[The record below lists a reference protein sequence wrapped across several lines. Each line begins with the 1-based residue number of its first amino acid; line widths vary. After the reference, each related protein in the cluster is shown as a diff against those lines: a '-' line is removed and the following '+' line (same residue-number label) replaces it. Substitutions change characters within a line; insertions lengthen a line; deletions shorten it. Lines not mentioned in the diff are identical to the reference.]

1 MRGKGRKKQRQGRA
15 KPPYTNPTNT
25 WQHSPRRG
33 LILGLRRVRNHSGER
48 KTQKNET
55 PPEGGDLI
63 SRGFDGNWVLAT
75 PNFVESG
82 LRVKRKRMFRANGRY
97 RADLT
102 ALSPS
107 AGSPLPEGEPM
118 SRVATALPNHLRPR
132 REKCFGDGYPRP
144 LDRNAKARIK
154 VFARALT
161 KRTEA
166 RKHYGALTAKMLA
179 VLEALALPLPQRPQR
194 ALLPL
199 LRNHCHGRRLRPLDR
214 GRGDQDA

>member
-1 MRGKGRKKQRQGRA
+1 
-15 KPPYTNPTNT
+15 
-25 WQHSPRRG
+25 
-33 LILGLRRVRNHSGER
+33 
-48 KTQKNET
+48 
-55 PPEGGDLI
+55 
-63 SRGFDGNWVLAT
+63 
-75 PNFVESG
+75 
-82 LRVKRKRMFRANGRY
+82 
-97 RADLT
+97 
-102 ALSPS
+102 
-107 AGSPLPEGEPM
+107 M